1 MTARS
6 RSVRYRFLVA
16 FGLAVA
22 LGLLGLGGLRA
33 NVFDGYRLQLTDTL
47 FPTGRTDERV
57 AVVAVDRR
65 SLAEVGLPWP
75 WPRSIHAELIRR
87 LDGLGAEVIAF
98 DVVFH
103 PATMDDE
110 ALATA
115 AREAGNVVFATLP
128 ELVGAEGRVFSADVT
143 FPVDEIAGAAA
154 ALGHTSVTPDPADGV
169 VRSMPLLVSTQDG
182 DLHPALALAA
192 VTRADGETGAFTIR
206 PDGLQIGE
214 RFIVTGPSS
223 SLDIAYTPELQIGV
237 PDAPVLS
244 IVDVLRGDVD
254 RRAVEGK
261 IVLVG
266 VTDPSLGDDRPTP
279 VAKAA
284 EMSGVMIHANGLNT
298 ILTEHYL
305 RPADDVRTAVAVAVM
320 ALVVAIVTLLAPIWL
335 APLGVAGAAAAYVV
349 WTFVRFEAGQV
360 LDLLYPL
367 LSVLLAFIA
376 ALAFRYVT
384 ELRGRRRA
392 AALFSQ
398 YVPRSVAYQLL
409 DEGRIDEAVQGKRLD
424 ITVFFCDLRGFTA
437 LSVRM
442 EPAQVRDMLN
452 VFYGETTRLI
462 HEHGG
467 TLLNWVGD
475 EVFAVWGAPMPD
487 PRSADRAV
495 DCARAFQ
502 DACTDMSRRLQEA
515 GLPPIAYGIGL
526 HSGEAV
532 AAHVGTEMRRQ
543 YTVLGDTVNI
553 ASRLCTIAGR
563 NEIVVSDDTYR
574 RLQTPPPSETLPGF
588 RLKGVGRDMLPHRLW
603 PAELRD
609 PTGEARSGKV
619 ET

>member
-1 MTARS
+1 M
-6 RSVRYRFLVA
+6 
-16 FGLAVA
+16 GLAVA
-22 LGLLGLGGLRA
+22 LGLVGLAGLRA
-33 NVFDGYRLQLTDTL
+33 NVFHGYRLQLTDVL
-47 FPTGRTDERV
+47 FPTGETDERV
-57 AVVAVDRR
+57 AVVAIDRR
-65 SLAEVGLPWP
+65 SLADVGLPWP
-75 WPRSIHAELIRR
+75 WPRSIHAELIRQ
-87 LDGLGAEVIAF
+87 LDRLGAEVIAF

-103 PATMDDE
+103 PATAEDG
-110 ALATA
+110 ALAAA
-115 AREAGNVVFATLP
+115 AREAGNVVFGTLT
-128 ELVGAEGRVFSADVT
+128 EFVAREGRVLRAEVT
-143 FPVDEIAGAAA
+143 FPADQIADAAA
-154 ALGHTSVTPDPADGV
+154 GVGHTSVTPDPADGV
-169 VRSMPLLVSTQDG
+169 VRSMPLLVETRGG

-192 VTRADGETGAFTIR
+192 VMGAEGDAHAFTFR
-206 PDGLQIGE
+206 PGGLQVGE
-214 RFIVTGPSS
+214 RFITTGPSS
-223 SLDIAYTPELQIGV
+223 SLDIAYSPELQVGA
-237 PDAPVLS
+237 PGAPVLS

-261 IVLVG
+261 VVLIG

-279 VAKAA
+279 VAKAT
-284 EMSGVMIHANGLNT
+284 EMSGVMIHANVINT

-305 RPADDVRTAVAVAVM
+305 RPAGDARTAAAVA
-320 ALVVAIVTLLAPIWL
+320 ALALAVALVTLLAPIWL
-335 APLGVAGAAAAYVV
+335 APVGVAGSAAGYVV

-367 LSVLLAFIA
+367 MFAVLALVG

-409 DEGRIDEAVQGKRLD
+409 DEGRMDEAVGGERLD
-424 ITVFFCDLRGFTA
+424 VTVLFCDLRGFTA
-437 LSVRM
+437 QSVRM

-452 VFYGETTRLI
+452 VFYGETTSLV

-487 PRSADRAV
+487 PRGADNAV
-495 DCARAFQ
+495 ACARAFQ
-502 DACTDMSRRLQEA
+502 DACPEISRRLGDA
-515 GLPPIAYGIGL
+515 GLPAVAFGIGL
-526 HSGEAV
+526 HTGEAV

-543 YTVLGDTVNI
+543 YTVLGDTVNV

-574 RLQTPPPSETLPGF
+574 RLGNQPPSEVLPGF
-588 RLKGVGRDMLPHRLW
+588 RLKGVGRELLPRRLW
-603 PAELRD
+603 PDELRD
-609 PTGEARSGKV
+609 PTGEVRAGKV